1 MKQTSWKLVFLVK
14 MKRLFTK
21 LLNKEGVWISPTS
34 LSNQSLIDW
43 LDIGIFWLKQKC
55 SLGRSRLRD
64 FVIDQYLCWDKVCI
78 EREEIMKR
86 I

>member
-1 MKQTSWKLVFLVK
+1 MKQTSWKLVLLVK
-14 MKRLFTK
+14 MKRLIM

-34 LSNQSLIDW
+34 LLNQSLIDW
-43 LDIGIFWLKQKC
+43 PDIGIFWLKQK
-55 SLGRSRLRD
+55 RSPGRLRD
-64 FVIDQYLCWDKVCI
+64 FVIAQYLCWDKVCI

>member
-14 MKRLFTK
+14 MKSLFIM

-34 LSNQSLIDW
+34 LSNQTLIDW
-43 LDIGIFWLKQKC
+43 PDIGIFWLKQK
-55 SLGRSRLRD
+55 RSPGRLRES
-64 FVIDQYLCWDKVCI
+64 VIEQYLCWDKVCI

>member
-14 MKRLFTK
+14 MKSLFIM
-21 LLNKEGVWISPTS
+21 LLYKEGVWISPTS

-43 LDIGIFWLKQKC
+43 PDIGIFWLKQK
-55 SLGRSRLRD
+55 RSPGRLRG
-64 FVIDQYLCWDKVCI
+64 FVIEQYLCWDKVCI

>member
-14 MKRLFTK
+14 MKRLFIM

-43 LDIGIFWLKQKC
+43 PDIGIFWLKQK
-55 SLGRSRLRD
+55 RSSGRLRD
-64 FVIDQYLCWDKVCI
+64 LVIEQYLCWDKVCI

>member
-14 MKRLFTK
+14 MKRLFM

-43 LDIGIFWLKQKC
+43 PDIGIFLVETETFA
-55 SLGRSRLRD
+55 GAFARFRH
-64 FVIDQYLCWDKVCI
+64 
-78 EREEIMKR
+78 
-86 I
+86 

>member
-14 MKRLFTK
+14 MKRLFIM
-21 LLNKEGVWISPTS
+21 LLVIKRECGSPTS

-43 LDIGIFWLKQKC
+43 PDIGIFWLKQK
-55 SLGRSRLRD
+55 RSPGRLRD
-64 FVIDQYLCWDKVCI
+64 FVIEQYLCWDKVCI

>member
-14 MKRLFTK
+14 MKRLFIM

-43 LDIGIFWLKQKC
+43 PDIGIFWLKQTFARAFASFS
-55 SLGRSRLRD
+55 SLGD
-64 FVIDQYLCWDKVCI
+64 TVGTKFAGKNFF
-78 EREEIMKR
+78 
-86 I
+86 

>member
-1 MKQTSWKLVFLVK
+1 MEIGLFSEDEKTLHHVTS
-14 MKRLFTK
+14 
-21 LLNKEGVWISPTS
+21 NKEGVWISPTS

-43 LDIGIFWLKQKC
+43 PDIGIFWLKQK
-55 SLGRSRLRD
+55 RSPGRLRD
-64 FVIDQYLCWDKVCI
+64 FVIEQYLCWDKVCI